1 MLRANPLQI
10 EDTHRSRLLGYISG
24 CDHVDHFSLNESDS

>member
-10 EDTHRSRLLGYISG
+10 EDSHRSRLFGNISG
-24 CDHVDHFSLNESDS
+24 CDHVNHFSLNESNS